1 MLVGF
6 WFIEHAYYLRFYVL
20 FIGVMSALYSLWDIM
35 DDLILRKV
43 NESDASQ
50 FAKLVPAIPAQVW
63 GAIWL
68 VISFVFFAC
77 GILAGLAAVR
87 CPSTSVPSDASLIR
101 LCTQS
106 SRIRQKSRS

>member
-50 FAKLVPAIPAQVW
+50 FAKLVPAVPAQVW

-87 CPSTSVPSDASLIR
+87 CLFRPFR
-101 LCTQS
+101 
-106 SRIRQKSRS
+106 